1 MSLDPPIEASP
12 GGGDHL
18 FVRQATGLVRELSL
32 TDNVVLSA
40 SYISVFLGVTYLT
53 LVPSTFTGANIAL
66 AFALTFALCVPHYVT
81 YGWLS
86 SAMPRSGGDYLF
98 LSRVVHPLAGFVV
111 NGIISLVFIA
121 GLGNVALTVPQFGL
135 PAMFESLAF
144 ITGNSR
150 WDNYT
155 SDVTSQAGQVWIAG
169 ALIVITG
176 VISLFS
182 VRAVARWAIG
192 LFIVGLVGAVAALI
206 SLLTVS
212 PSGFVRDFHRVGSV
226 HKIVAAAHGDGVF
239 PNHADTG
246 ALFASFII
254 LSVAIGYGYI
264 PTYWGGEVRQARSK
278 MLPAMLAGAAL
289 ATGLLVLIAI
299 LAVHV
304 MGADFLGAAGYV
316 TFAHPEVWPFPSQP
330 ALYALITISHP
341 HSWLAVLL
349 GVSFVAGITGTI
361 LPSYLMLTR
370 NSLAWAI
377 DRVVPPI
384 FGEVSPR
391 THTPLFS
398 TLFMIVVSV
407 GYLLLAVYH
416 WASDIVLLFA
426 IVALMAIFVWMCT
439 GIAAVL
445 FPYTARKMF
454 EDSPVNRRVGGIPLL
469 SIVGAIDAAIMAY
482 FIYITMFTHWG
493 ELAGLKTSTA
503 VEVMAI
509 EIAGLTAIWLAA
521 FAVSKRRG
529 ISLTLAQQALPP
541 E

>member
-1 MSLDPPIEASP
+1 
-12 GGGDHL
+12 
-18 FVRQATGLVRELSL
+18 
-32 TDNVVLSA
+32 
-40 SYISVFLGVTYLT
+40 
-53 LVPSTFTGANIAL
+53 
-66 AFALTFALCVPHYVT
+66 
-81 YGWLS
+81 
-86 SAMPRSGGDYLF
+86 
-98 LSRVVHPLAGFVV
+98 
-111 NGIISLVFIA
+111 
-121 GLGNVALTVPQFGL
+121 
-135 PAMFESLAF
+135 MFESLAF
-144 ITGNSR
+144 ITGNDR
-150 WDNYT
+150 WVNYT
-155 SDVTSQAGQVWIAG
+155 SDVTSKAGQVWIAG

-176 VISLFS
+176 VMQPVQRPSG
-182 VRAVARWAIG
+182 RRWAIG
-192 LFIVGLVGAVAALI
+192 LFLVGLVGAMQRSS
-206 SLLTVS
+206 SLLTVT
-212 PSGFVRDFHRVGSV
+212 PHGFVDDFQRVGSTS
-226 HKIVAAAHGDGVF
+226 KIVAAAHADGVF
-239 PNHADTG
+239 PNHSDTG

-264 PTYWGGEVRQARSK
+264 PTYWGGEVRQAKNK

-289 ATGLLVLIAI
+289 ATGLLVVVAL

-304 MGADFLGAAGYV
+304 MGADFLGSAGYV
-316 TFAHPEVWPFPSQP
+316 SFAHPEVWPFPSQP

-341 HSWLAVLL
+341 HAWLAVLL

-398 TLFMIVVSV
+398 TLFMVVISV
-407 GYLLLAVYH
+407 VYLLLAVYH

-445 FPYTARKMF
+445 FPYTAKKLF

-509 EIAGLTAIWLAA
+509 EIGGLTAIWLVA

>member
-1 MSLDPPIEASP
+1 MSLDPPTGASTA
-12 GGGDHL
+12 GGDHL

-40 SYISVFLGVTYLT
+40 SYISIFLGFTYLT

-66 AFALTFALCVPHYVT
+66 AFALTFALCVPHFVT

-98 LSRVVHPLAGFVV
+98 LSRVVHPLAGFIV

-144 ITGNSR
+144 ITGNDR
-150 WDNYT
+150 WVNYT
-155 SDVTSQAGQVWIAG
+155 SDVTSKAGQVWIAG

-192 LFIVGLVGAVAALI
+192 LFLVGLVGAIAALI
-206 SLLTVS
+206 SLLTVT
-212 PSGFVRDFHRVGSV
+212 PHGFVSDFQRVGSTS
-226 HKIVAAAHGDGVF
+226 KIVAAAHADGVF
-239 PNHADTG
+239 PNHSDTG

-264 PTYWGGEVRQARSK
+264 PTYWGGEVRQAKNK

-289 ATGLLVLIAI
+289 ATGLLVVVAL

-304 MGADFLGAAGYV
+304 MGADFLGSAGYV
-316 TFAHPEVWPFPSQP
+316 SFAHPEVWPFPSQP
-330 ALYALITISHP
+330 ALYALITISTRTRGSP
-341 HSWLAVLL
+341 CSWASRSWLGSPA
-349 GVSFVAGITGTI
+349 I
-361 LPSYLMLTR
+361 LSYLMLTH

-384 FGEVSPR
+384 SARSARARTPRSSRPCSWWWSRSSTSCSP
-391 THTPLFS
+391 S
-398 TLFMIVVSV
+398 TTGRADRAPVRDRRADGDLRVDVHRHRGCALPV
-407 GYLLLAVYH
+407 HREEAVR
-416 WASDIVLLFA
+416 
-426 IVALMAIFVWMCT
+426 
-439 GIAAVL
+439 G
-445 FPYTARKMF
+445 
-454 EDSPVNRRVGGIPLL
+454 
-469 SIVGAIDAAIMAY
+469 
-482 FIYITMFTHWG
+482 
-493 ELAGLKTSTA
+493 LAGQPPGRRDS
-503 VEVMAI
+503 
-509 EIAGLTAIWLAA
+509 AA
-521 FAVSKRRG
+521 EHRRG
-529 ISLTLAQQALPP
+529 DRRGHHGLLHLHHDVHTLG
-541 E
+541 